1 MCLKNLNLI
10 RYDRKLNMHAKHTFN
25 MNDNA
30 GVRINKSF
38 ISLVNDAGG
47 FENIQFMERDTH
59 NYIG

>member
-1 MCLKNLNLI
+1 
-10 RYDRKLNMHAKHTFN
+10 MHAKHTFN